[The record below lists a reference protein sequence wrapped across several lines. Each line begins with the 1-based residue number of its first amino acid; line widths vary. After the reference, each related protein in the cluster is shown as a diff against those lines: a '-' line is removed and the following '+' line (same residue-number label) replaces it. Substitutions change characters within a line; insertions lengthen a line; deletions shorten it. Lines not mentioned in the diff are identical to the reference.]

1 MQAFHKSDKF
11 LSLAR
16 DVAEKRGYN
25 PDKLELATN
34 GVNKLTYHSP
44 KGVKHFGRLGYGDYI
59 WYSMN
64 DKALANKKRAVFRK
78 SHSAISDKYD
88 LDKYSPNELAINI
101 LW

>member
-1 MQAFHKSDKF
+1 MEAFHKSDKF

-16 DVAEKRGYN
+16 DVAKKRGYN

-44 KGVKHFGRLGYGDYI
+44 NGVRHFGRLGYGDFI

-64 DKALANKKRAVFRK
+64 DKVLANKKRAVFRK
-78 SHSAISDKYD
+78 SHSAISDKYN